1 VKVLG
6 LGGEVVATNLER
18 LTRFYLQNHFLAD
31 QAGKSD
37 VLAVVGKVC
46 GLQSQLP
53 MTPYYSLW
61 SRVKEFEPEVLDRL
75 LYTDKS
81 LTKTWFMRG
90 TLHMIPSQDLPV
102 YHNALRRMWFE
113 HHGRYMNEPGWPSRE
128 DRKRKLY
135 PKIKEALA
143 EKPLRRKELCDR
155 VRVLLADESQ
165 PYEKLFSAW
174 GGILKETSYL
184 GLTVHGEPCGREAC
198 FARLDEWLP
207 HVDLNDV
214 SETEARRQLLKKY
227 LRGYGPASAQD
238 FACWSGMLTSEANKT
253 IEGSKGLKQVQLEG
267 SHIELWMLEED
278 FRALEKVDVEAQVS
292 PRLLPKYDSYLMGH
306 KNRSRIIQEEALRKV
321 YRPVVGEVAAAVL
334 INGRIVATWTSKKT
348 RRILKIIVSP
358 LEKLSDNAL
367 ATLRP
372 VADELALF
380 LGIKEAQLTLSPR

>member
-6 LGGEVVATNLER
+6 LGGEVAAINLER
-18 LTRFYLQNHFLAD
+18 LTGFYLQNHFLAD

-46 GLQSQLP
+46 GLHSQLP

-61 SRVKEFEPEVLDRL
+61 SRVKGFEPEVLDRL
-75 LYTDKS
+75 LYRDKS

-90 TLHMIPSQDLPV
+90 TLHIIPSQDLPV

-143 EKPLRRKELCDR
+143 EKPLRRKELSDR
-155 VRVLLADESQ
+155 IRVLLADESQ
-165 PYEKLFSAW
+165 PYERLFSAW

-198 FARLDEWLP
+198 FARLDKWLP

-267 SHIELWMLEED
+267 SRIELWMLEKD
-278 FRALEKVDVEAQVS
+278 FRALEKVDVEAQVP

-306 KNRSRIIQEEALRKV
+306 KNRSRIIRDEVLRKV

-348 RRILKIIVSP
+348 RRILKIIVNP
-358 LEKLSDNAL
+358 LEKFPDNAL
-367 ATLRP
+367 ATLKP

-380 LGIKEAQLTLSPR
+380 LGIEEAQVTLSSR

>member
-1 VKVLG
+1 MKVLG
-6 LGGEVVATNLER
+6 LGGEIVAINLER

-46 GLQSQLP
+46 GLHSQLP

-61 SRVKEFEPEVLDRL
+61 SRVKGFEPEVLDRL
-75 LYTDKS
+75 LYRDKS

-90 TLHMIPSQDLPV
+90 TLHIIPSQDLPV
-102 YHNALRRMWFE
+102 YHNALKRMWFE

-143 EKPLRRKELCDR
+143 EKPLRRKELSDR

-165 PYEKLFSAW
+165 PYERLFSAW

-198 FARLDEWLP
+198 FARLDKWLP

-214 SETEARRQLLKKY
+214 SETEARKQLLKKY

-267 SHIELWMLEED
+267 SRIELWMLEED
-278 FRALEKVDVEAQVS
+278 FRALEKVDVEAQVP

-306 KNRSRIIQEEALRKV
+306 KNRSRIIRDEVLRKV

-334 INGRIVATWTSKKT
+334 INGHIVATWTSKKT
-348 RRILKIIVSP
+348 RRILKIIVNP
-358 LEKLSDNAL
+358 LEKFPDNAL
-367 ATLRP
+367 ATLKP

-380 LGIKEAQLTLSPR
+380 LGIKEAQVTLSSR